1 VTRFTPPQVLMLGRL
16 GGVFAGADK
25 PPKLLG
31 GRGTL
36 RYP

>member
-1 VTRFTPPQVLMLGRL
+1 MLGRL